1 MIYFTSDTHFGD
13 ARVLRI
19 DRRPFANMVEHDAAL
34 IETWNDTIGPDDEV
48 WHLGDVM
55 SSRSTEDA
63 ELLLSRLNGRKHLVI
78 GNNDPVPVTQ
88 AAAWASVQHYAEDN
102 TYQPYNGP
110 RRSCESPHM
119 AGEIAPDTARA
130 ETVAYSTGAER
141 PLVQADNSHVN
152 WCLERY
158 RSYRLED
165 NSYQPYNGPRRA
177 CESPFG

>member
-34 IETWNDTIGPDDEV
+34 IKTWNDTIGPDDEV

-88 AAAWASVQHYAEDN
+88 AAAWASVQHYAEIRLGDQLLVLCHYAFRTWN
-102 TYQPYNGP
+102 QMSKKSVNLHGHSHGRLKPVPRQFDVGVDARQLRPVTLEELTQP
-110 RRSCESPHM
+110 
-119 AGEIAPDTARA
+119 
-130 ETVAYSTGAER
+130 
-141 PLVQADNSHVN
+141 
-152 WCLERY
+152 
-158 RSYRLED
+158 
-165 NSYQPYNGPRRA
+165 
-177 CESPFG
+177 

>member
-34 IETWNDTIGPDDEV
+34 IKTWNDTIGPDDEV

-63 ELLLSRLNGRKHLVI
+63 ELLLSRLNGRMHLVI

-88 AAAWASVQHYAEDN
+88 AAAWASVQHYAEIRLGDQLLVLCHYAFRTWN
-102 TYQPYNGP
+102 QMSKKSVNLHGHSHGRLKPVPRQFDVGVDARQLRPVTLEELTQP
-110 RRSCESPHM
+110 
-119 AGEIAPDTARA
+119 
-130 ETVAYSTGAER
+130 
-141 PLVQADNSHVN
+141 
-152 WCLERY
+152 
-158 RSYRLED
+158 
-165 NSYQPYNGPRRA
+165 
-177 CESPFG
+177 

>member
-34 IETWNDTIGPDDEV
+34 IKTWNDTIGPDDEV

-63 ELLLSRLNGRKHLVI
+63 ELLLSRLNGRKHLAI

-88 AAAWASVQHYAEDN
+88 AAAWASVQHYAEIRLGDQLLVLCHYAFRTWN
-102 TYQPYNGP
+102 QMSKKSINLHGHSHGRLKPVPRQFDVGVDARRLRPVTLEELTQP
-110 RRSCESPHM
+110 
-119 AGEIAPDTARA
+119 
-130 ETVAYSTGAER
+130 
-141 PLVQADNSHVN
+141 
-152 WCLERY
+152 
-158 RSYRLED
+158 
-165 NSYQPYNGPRRA
+165 
-177 CESPFG
+177 

>member
-1 MIYFTSDTHFGD
+1 MIYFTRDTHFGD

-34 IETWNDTIGPDDEV
+34 IKTWNDTIGPDDEV

-88 AAAWASVQHYAEDN
+88 AAAWASVQHYAEIRLGDQLLVLCHYAFRTWN
-102 TYQPYNGP
+102 QMSKKSVNLHGHSHGRLKPVPRQFDVGVDARQLRPVTLEELTQP
-110 RRSCESPHM
+110 
-119 AGEIAPDTARA
+119 
-130 ETVAYSTGAER
+130 
-141 PLVQADNSHVN
+141 
-152 WCLERY
+152 
-158 RSYRLED
+158 
-165 NSYQPYNGPRRA
+165 
-177 CESPFG
+177 

>member
-34 IETWNDTIGPDDEV
+34 IETWNDTIGTDDEV

-88 AAAWASVQHYAEDN
+88 AAAWASVQHYAEIRLGDQLLVLCHYAFRTWN
-102 TYQPYNGP
+102 QMSKKSIDLHGHSHGRLKPVPRQFDVGVDARRLRPVTLEEMTQP
-110 RRSCESPHM
+110 
-119 AGEIAPDTARA
+119 
-130 ETVAYSTGAER
+130 
-141 PLVQADNSHVN
+141 
-152 WCLERY
+152 
-158 RSYRLED
+158 
-165 NSYQPYNGPRRA
+165 
-177 CESPFG
+177 